1 MAENETGNLQEEQK
15 HELGDEKKSTVASK
29 GLGIIFVIFAILVI
43 VYIIF
48 SLKNGK
54 KENDETVTKQA
65 EQVIV
70 KQKDFTQQGI
80 QSNRFEPINNSSY
93 NGGSQNPFGDNAGV
107 AIQQQRQAVPKGLS
121 GAAVPTSNKASQ
133 SDTSAAGGQATQS
146 PAVAAANARAA
157 ELKQMAQSA
166 QSQLSSL
173 QAAALGGGGDGGGG
187 SNSHE
192 AGVIENTAVTVIAKK
207 STLDPNL
214 ALDKG
219 TFISC
224 VLKTAIISTIA
235 GNIAC
240 IVTDDVY
247 SAAGTVLLIEKGSVV
262 QGSFRSGTLTPGM
275 NRLFVIW
282 EEIKT
287 PKRVVIDVNAPA
299 TDALGGS
306 GIDGWVDNHYMQR
319 FGAAILLSMIDDA
332 FSAAFN
338 NRDGRDYTMNT
349 RENTVD
355 MANTALENTINIPPT
370 LYKNQGDIVGIY
382 VNKDVDFSKVY
393 RLQRIWK

>member
-1 MAENETGNLQEEQK
+1 MIENIQQEQK
-15 HELGDEKKSTVASK
+15 NELGDENKPAAVKK
-29 GLGIIFVIFAILVI
+29 GLGVIFVFFGILLV
-43 VYIIF
+43 VYLFF
-48 SLKNGK
+48 SLNGSNKQEENAMKEEQIFIEKKNFV
-54 KENDETVTKQA
+54 ERETSLNNPFVATSVPA
-65 EQVIV
+65 
-70 KQKDFTQQGI
+70 G
-80 QSNRFEPINNSSY
+80 NSSY
-93 NGGSQNPFGDNAGV
+93 GSQNPFGNAEEV
-107 AIQQQRQAVPKGLS
+107 AKQQRQGGVPKGLS
-121 GAAVPTSNKASQ
+121 SAAVPTSGKTASN
-133 SDTSAAGGQATQS
+133 DNGGGSAPAVS
-146 PAVAAANARAA
+146 SAVAASAARAN
-157 ELKQMAQSA
+157 ELRQMAQNM
-166 QSQLSSL
+166 QSQLTNL
-173 QAAALGGGGDGGGG
+173 QTAALGGGSSGGD
-187 SNSHE
+187 SRDV
-192 AGVIENTAVTVIAKK
+192 GVVENTAVAVIAKK
-207 STLDPNL
+207 SSLDPNL

-240 IVTDDVY
+240 IITDDVY

-262 QGSFRSGTLTPGM
+262 QGSFRSGELKPGM

-287 PKRVVIDVNAPA
+287 PKRVVIDVNSPA

-306 GIDGWVDNHYMQR
+306 GVDGWVNNHYMQR
-319 FGAAILLSMIDDA
+319 FGASILLSMIDDA
-332 FSAAFN
+332 FSAAVN
-338 NRDGRDYTMNT
+338 NKDGRDYTMNT

-393 RLQRIWK
+393 RLQRVLK